1 MQFIDLR
8 KAELGEGFTV
18 GRALPTRERRLV
30 GAWCFLDHLGPVDLR
45 GHDGMHLDAH
55 PHTCLQTFTWV
66 MEGEILHR
74 DSLGSDQ
81 IIRPGQV
88 NLMTAGRGIAHT
100 EDSLQGEQLHA
111 AQLWIALP
119 QEYADVDP
127 AFDHYPDLPQ
137 WSQDGIDFT
146 LLAGEFEGRRAP
158 TRIYT
163 PLVGLDLRASSAT
176 RASLPLGPDF
186 EYGLL
191 PMQGG
196 MRINN
201 VDIDQNRFAYLEAG
215 GDTLDIELPDGG
227 RCLLVGGEP
236 FPGAISMWWNFV
248 GHSREYISQA
258 YLDWQAGAARFPDV
272 PQARQRLDSP
282 RPPWLP
288 PETSAS

>member
-18 GRALPTRERRLV
+18 ARALPTRERRLI

-45 GHDGMHLDAH
+45 GHDGMHVEAH
-55 PHTCLQTFTWV
+55 PHTCLQTFTWM

-81 IIRPGQV
+81 IIRAGQV
-88 NLMTAGRGIAHT
+88 NLMTAGHGIVHT
-100 EDSLQGEQLHA
+100 EDSLPGERLHG

-119 QEYADVDP
+119 PQHADIAP
-127 AFDHYPDLPQ
+127 AFDHYPELPE
-137 WSQDGIDFT
+137 WSRDGVELT
-146 LLAGEFEGRRAP
+146 LVAGDFEGRQAP
-158 TRIYT
+158 TRIYS
-163 PLVGLDLRASSAT
+163 PLVGLDLNAPQGGSIR
-176 RASLPLGPDF
+176 LPLRPDY

-191 PMQGG
+191 PMLGAL
-196 MRINN
+196 RINE
-201 VDIDQNRFAYLEAG
+201 VDMDLNQFVYLEPG
-215 GDTLDIELPDGG
+215 GDTLDIYLPEGG

-248 GHSREYISQA
+248 GHSRDYINQA
-258 YLDWQAGAARFPDV
+258 YHDWQAGSARFPHV
-272 PQARQRLDSP
+272 PGAKLRLDSP

-288 PETSAS
+288 TADSD